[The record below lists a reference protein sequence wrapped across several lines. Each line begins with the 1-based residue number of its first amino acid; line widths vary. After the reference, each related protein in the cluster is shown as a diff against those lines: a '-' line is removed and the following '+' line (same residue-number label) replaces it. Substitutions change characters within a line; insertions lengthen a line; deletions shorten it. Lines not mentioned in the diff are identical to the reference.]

1 MIDWD
6 KIETKGKTSGQI
18 KTKCP
23 ACIDRRT
30 NKKDTSLSVNL
41 NSGVARCHYCD
52 EISIRD
58 KDDSKIEYKIPKQDW
73 KNYTKLSEKV
83 VKWFEQRKISQST
96 IINCGI
102 TEEKYYQPALQKNVQ
117 NIVYNYFEGEKLVNK
132 KYRGPGK
139 KFTQSSGTKNIFYG
153 INDVIGQT
161 ECYIVE
167 GEMDKLALY
176 EIGIKNAISV
186 PNGANDNDDVWENS
200 KKYLEGIETF
210 YIATDCDAKGND
222 LSDKISQRLGRWKCL
237 RVEFKNKDA
246 NDDLIEGKEVLENSI
261 KSAKRFPVSGTFT
274 AKDIEQSIFDLYEN
288 GLPKTIYPKH
298 KSFGHLKDIFTV
310 MRGHLVTVTG
320 IPSHGKSS
328 FTEWYIMNLVND
340 YNMKASFFS
349 PEHSPMELHQS
360 SFAQRFWGKP
370 FFGNN
375 KMTTDELKSY
385 IDWSDE
391 KIYLTSTDKDDFPTW
406 DWIFDKFKEQMYS
419 FGIDIF
425 VIDAFNKLSFSKK
438 GNKLDLINEVLS
450 KLTIFA
456 QMNNVIIFL
465 VAHPTK
471 MQKNERGVYSMPSLY
486 DVSGSADFRNQTHD
500 GYGIYRHFGDE
511 GEDFT
516 EFVNLKTKYSFQGK
530 MTEKVEFD
538 YHIQSGR
545 YYLRHTTPCLES
557 LIDFNKEKEFK
568 EEKQLPLLMPKD
580 SFDIDYESEGEIDF

>member
-1 MIDWD
+1 
-6 KIETKGKTSGQI
+6 
-18 KTKCP
+18 
-23 ACIDRRT
+23 
-30 NKKDTSLSVNL
+30 
-41 NSGVARCHYCD
+41 
-52 EISIRD
+52 
-58 KDDSKIEYKIPKQDW
+58 
-73 KNYTKLSEKV
+73 
-83 VKWFEQRKISQST
+83 
-96 IINCGI
+96 
-102 TEEKYYQPALQKNVQ
+102 
-117 NIVYNYFEGEKLVNK
+117 
-132 KYRGPGK
+132 
-139 KFTQSSGTKNIFYG
+139 
-153 INDVIGQT
+153 
-161 ECYIVE
+161 
-167 GEMDKLALY
+167 
-176 EIGIKNAISV
+176 
-186 PNGANDNDDVWENS
+186 
-200 KKYLEGIETF
+200 
-210 YIATDCDAKGND
+210 YIAVDCDDKGNN
-222 LSDKISQRLGRWKCL
+222 LSDKISQRLGRWKCF
-237 RVEFKNKDA
+237 RIEFKNKDA
-246 NDDLIEGKEVLENSI
+246 NDDLIEGKDVLENSI
-261 KSAKRFPVSGTFT
+261 KSAKRYPVSGTFT

-298 KSFGHLKDIFTV
+298 KSFGRLKDIFTV

-360 SFAQRFWGKP
+360 SFAQRYWGKP
-370 FFGNN
+370 FFGAN
-375 KMTTDELKSY
+375 KMTMDELNMY
-385 IDWSDE
+385 INWSNE

-425 VIDAFNKLSFSKK
+425 VIDAFNKLSFSNK

-456 QMNNVIIFL
+456 QMNKVIIFL

-486 DVSGSADFRNQTHD
+486 DVSGSADCRNQTHD
-500 GYGIYRHFGDE
+500 GYGIYRHFGEE

-545 YYLRHTTPCLES
+545 YYQRHTNPCLDS
-557 LIDFNKEKEFK
+557 LADFNKEKE
-568 EEKQLPLLMPKD
+568 
-580 SFDIDYESEGEIDF
+580 Y